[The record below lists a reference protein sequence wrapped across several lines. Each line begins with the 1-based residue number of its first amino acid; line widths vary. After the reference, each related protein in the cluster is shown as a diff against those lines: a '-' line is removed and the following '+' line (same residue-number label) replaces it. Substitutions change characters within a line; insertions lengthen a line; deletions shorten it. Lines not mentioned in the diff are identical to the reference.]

1 MTDAVIRV
9 AAPSRLHFGMLA
21 PVARETASVRE
32 TGAPGVAGETA
43 SEGDTEASGL
53 REFGGVGVM
62 IDGGP
67 RLKIARASEFAA
79 TGPLSDRA
87 AEFVRRWASFY
98 GEDRLPPVRIAIHAA
113 PPQHVGLGVGTQLA
127 LAVAGGLNAFFDR
140 PQPLAAELAASVGR
154 AERSAVGT
162 YGFLMGGLIVERGK
176 LPDERIAP
184 LDCRLDLPER
194 WRFLLV
200 RPERET
206 GLCGQREKEA
216 FARLPQVSPAV
227 TDQLTAEL
235 RERMLPAAAQ
245 GRFDELSESAYQFGR
260 LAGSCFAAHQGGPY
274 NGPLLAE
281 IVEAIR
287 SMGVAG
293 VGQSSWGPTVFALLP
308 DASGYERLASGL
320 SERFRSEPLHVSLAA
335 PDNRGAR
342 ITRP

>member
-21 PVARETASVRE
+21 PVAPRAERETAS
-32 TGAPGVAGETA
+32 GVERTRKV
-43 SEGDTEASGL
+43 DTSADEL

-62 IDGGP
+62 IEGGP
-67 RLKIARASEFAA
+67 TLRIESAREFTAA
-79 TGPLSDRA
+79 GPLADRA
-87 AEFVRRWASFY
+87 AEFARRWASFY
-98 GEDRLPPVRIAIHAA
+98 GEHRLPPVRIRIQAT

-127 LAVAGGLNAFFDR
+127 LAVAAGLNALFER

-184 LDCRLDLPER
+184 LDCRLDLPEQ

-200 RPERET
+200 RPERDS
-206 GLCGQREKEA
+206 GLSGEREREA
-216 FARLPQVSPAV
+216 FARLPQVPPAV
-227 TDQLTAEL
+227 TDQLAAEL
-235 RERMLPAAAQ
+235 HERMLPAAAQ
-245 GRFDELSESAYQFGR
+245 GRFDEFSESVYQFGR
-260 LAGSCFAAHQGGPY
+260 LAGTCFAAQQGGPY

-281 IVEAIR
+281 IVGAVR
-287 SMGVAG
+287 SLGITG

-308 DASGYERLASGL
+308 DASGYERLVSRL
-320 SERFRSEPLHVSLAA
+320 VERFRSEPLHVSLAA
-335 PDNRGAR
+335 PDNGGAR
-342 ITRP
+342 ITRQ